1 MNRTPIDAGPRRTA
15 PRSRWWL
22 AWAVVNALVT
32 FFGSSYVWFPGEAV
46 VAAGYRTEG
55 VAHVPAAWWGAF
67 VITSAVSMLAVT
79 LVGLRHNTAWARR
92 AALYEFVFL
101 FLVVVIEPDPVFPTL
116 FAALLGFALWR
127 LHRGARGAVSQP
139 VQALAP

>member
-1 MNRTPIDAGPRRTA
+1 
-15 PRSRWWL
+15 
-22 AWAVVNALVT
+22 VVNALVT

-55 VAHVPAAWWGAF
+55 VAHVPSAWWGAF
-67 VITSAVSMLAVT
+67 VMASAFALLIVAV
-79 LVGLRHNTAWARR
+79 VGLRPNRAWARR

-116 FAALLGFALWR
+116 FGIILGVALWR
-127 LHRGARGAVSQP
+127 LHRAAGGQRRISTSTKTRVA
-139 VQALAP
+139 APSFDTSCSTPAERK